1 MSENVA
7 VIGAGPA
14 GSYAAYKLAQ
24 NGYEVDLFEEHN
36 PVGKPIQ
43 CTGLLTGP
51 IADYLKIDDSF
62 LVNVAKKA
70 RIYSPNGSFI
80 EVKLN
85 KGNYIFDRHK
95 FDTYLSEQAVNAG
108 VNLHLGHR
116 FEGKGKN
123 GIMINGKEFSANYII
138 GADGPRSKVAKSFG
152 MDSCNNL
159 VTAPQARVEVKCD
172 PDVIEF
178 WVGIGEFGWL
188 VPENEN
194 VARVGVCAT
203 TNADLHF
210 KKLLELRCK
219 DAKKIEYQGGIIPMY
234 NPNAKIQNGNAMLIG
249 DAAMQVK
256 ATTYGGIIFGIM
268 AGDILAKDIN
278 NYEKNVKKELN
289 KDLWLSLKMRS
300 TLNKLSEEDYNELVK
315 TFNEPKLKKIL
326 EENDRDFPSKFLM
339 KLLIA
344 KPSLLKYGFK
354 IL

>member
-1 MSENVA
+1 MSEKVA

-24 NGYEVDLFEEHN
+24 NGYEVDLFEEHDV
-36 PVGKPIQ
+36 VGKPVQ

-51 IADYLKIDDSF
+51 IADYVKIDDSF

-80 EVKLN
+80 EIKLN

-95 FDTYLSEQAVNAG
+95 FDSYLSEQAVNAG

-116 FEGKGKN
+116 FEGKINN
-123 GIMINGKEFSANYII
+123 GVMINGKEFSANYVV
-138 GADGPRSKVAKSFG
+138 GADGPKSKVAQSFG
-152 MDSCNNL
+152 MDSCNNF
-159 VTAPQARVEVKCD
+159 VTAPQARVEIKCD
-172 PDVIEF
+172 PEVIEF

-194 VARVGVCAT
+194 IVRVGVCAT
-203 TNADLHF
+203 TNADVHF
-210 KKLLELRCK
+210 KKLLDLRCK
-219 DAKKIEYQGGIIPMY
+219 NAKKIEYQGGIIPMY
-234 NPNAKIQNGNAMLIG
+234 NPKAKIQNGNVMLIG
-249 DAAMQVK
+249 DAAGQVK

-289 KDLWLSLKMRS
+289 KDLWLSLKMRN
-300 TLNKLSEEDYNELVK
+300 TLNQFSEKDYNKLVK
-315 TFNEPKLKKIL
+315 IFNEPKLKKIL
-326 EENDRDFPSKFLM
+326 EENDRDFPSKFIT
-339 KLLIA
+339 KLLLA